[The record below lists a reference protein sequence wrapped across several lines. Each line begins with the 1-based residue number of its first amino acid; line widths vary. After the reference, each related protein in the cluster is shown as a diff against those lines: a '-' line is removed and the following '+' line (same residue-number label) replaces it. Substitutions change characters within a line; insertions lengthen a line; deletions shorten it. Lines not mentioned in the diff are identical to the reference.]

1 MKRLF
6 LLITLFSILTTTSY
20 SQWWVSGGNLL
31 WPYGDVTINKNL
43 NVDGTVNGAKYYIF
57 LFTHAGDT
65 NDPTITDLF
74 NNIGTNSSWVRV
86 STGLYRTTF
95 SDITFDDNKAF
106 NTRSV
111 ALDNTDRQV
120 NYLTYTSSSD
130 LFIQI
135 NNFGDFTFY
144 DPTITNLSV
153 LLIYYP

>member
-1 MKRLF
+1 MKRIF
-6 LLITLFSILTTTSY
+6 LLITLFSLLTTTSY

-43 NVDGTVNGAKYYIF
+43 NVIGSVNGAKSYIF
-57 LFTHAGDT
+57 LFSHDGGTGD
-65 NDPTITDLF
+65 PAVIDLF
-74 NNIGTNSSWVRV
+74 NNIGSNSAWVRV

>member
-43 NVDGTVNGAKYYIF
+43 NVVGSVNGAKSYIL
-57 LFTHAGDT
+57 LFSHDGGTGD
-65 NDPTITDLF
+65 PAVIDLF
-74 NNIGTNSSWVRV
+74 NNLGSNSAWVRV

>member
-1 MKRLF
+1 MKKLF
-6 LLITLFSILTTTSY
+6 LLFILYSFFNTTSQA
-20 SQWWVSGGNLL
+20 QWWVSGGNLL
-31 WPYGDVTINKNL
+31 WPYGDVSINKNL

-65 NDPTITDLF
+65 NDPTIIDLY